1 MSEYDNIDVIESV
14 ISRARV
20 AQKAYENN
28 ASQVNYDNASKAA
41 AWAVMEP
48 THNLELAKLAV
59 ETTGLGN
66 VKDKVLK
73 NHRKTLGLMRDI
85 KNIKTCGIVRED
97 CAKGITEIARPIG
110 VIGSVVPSTNPIATP
125 VNNIINALKCGNSI
139 VVAPSPKGVQS
150 CQLLL
155 KYIHLEFDKV
165 GLSRDL
171 VQMIPGVG
179 SKLKTQRMMELSDK
193 VICTGSQNNV
203 RRAQTCGTPAVAV
216 GTGNVTVI
224 VDETASALEAAKKIS
239 LSKTFDNATS
249 CSSENSIIVV
259 DKIFDDFIKALALE
273 GGMLIQDQ
281 SVLVRKMWRNGELN
295 RSVIAQDSD
304 KMLKALDLTEK
315 VPKGTKFILV
325 ETSGIGSK
333 HPLSGEKL
341 SLVIALYRAK
351 DFSHAAE
358 LARKLFSHQGAGHSI
373 GIHTTDHNRPLD
385 LGMSLPTCRVI
396 VNQAHALAT
405 GGAFNNGMP
414 FSLSMGCGSWG
425 GNSID
430 ENLNWKHF
438 IQYAKV
444 IREIEYKEPTLD
456 EIFDNYWANFNK

>member
-1 MSEYDNIDVIESV
+1 
-14 ISRARV
+14 
-20 AQKAYENN
+20 
-28 ASQVNYDNASKAA
+28 
-41 AWAVMEP
+41 
-48 THNLELAKLAV
+48 
-59 ETTGLGN
+59 
-66 VKDKVLK
+66 
-73 NHRKTLGLMRDI
+73 
-85 KNIKTCGIVRED
+85 
-97 CAKGITEIARPIG
+97 
-110 VIGSVVPSTNPIATP
+110 
-125 VNNIINALKCGNSI
+125 
-139 VVAPSPKGVQS
+139 
-150 CQLLL
+150 
-155 KYIHLEFDKV
+155 
-165 GLSRDL
+165 
-171 VQMIPGVG
+171 
-179 SKLKTQRMMELSDK
+179 
-193 VICTGSQNNV
+193 
-203 RRAQTCGTPAVAV
+203 
-216 GTGNVTVI
+216 
-224 VDETASALEAAKKIS
+224 
-239 LSKTFDNATS
+239 
-249 CSSENSIIVV
+249 
-259 DKIFDDFIKALALE
+259 
-273 GGMLIQDQ
+273 MLIQDQ

-325 ETSGIGSK
+325 ETNGIGSK

-351 DFSHAAE
+351 DFSHASE

-385 LGMSLPTCRVI
+385 LGMTLPTCRVI